1 MPFMAAA
8 PALWGGIMA
17 GAGTAGGMLGS
28 AALNKSAA
36 NKALQQ
42 QGQQNYT
49 TSTFA
54 QEAANR
60 SKPAFDKAYNYY
72 SRMLDGDMS
81 SLQPDIENTQQQ
93 FAQASRNLVN
103 NAYARGGGLGRGLG
117 QIEGQK
123 AMTISDIMSRS
134 RPQAASALAA
144 LASGDQSTALQAL
157 AAAQQGKQ
165 NSQMLQQQAYSGI
178 GSFITRLMSTPGL
191 FNMFSGSGQSGG
203 AQPGSRYQYPQAFIN
218 ATGTNPW
225 GNLPAINNRTNYPTG
240 FNY

>member
-1 MPFMAAA
+1 MP
-8 PALWGGIMA
+8 PLGIA
-17 GAGTAGGMLGS
+17 GATILSSAIGGGAMLGAS
-28 AALNKSAA
+28 ALSRNSA
-36 NKALQQ
+36 NKALKAQQ
-42 QGQQNYT
+42 QQDYT
-49 TSTFA
+49 TNSFA

-81 SLQPDIENTQQQ
+81 SLQPDIENAQQQ
-93 FAQASRNLVN
+93 FSQASRNLVN

-144 LASGDQSTALQAL
+144 LASGDQQTALQAL
-157 AAAQQGKQ
+157 AAAQQGKLGQ
-165 NSQMLQQQAYSGI
+165 QQLQQQAYSGI
-178 GSFITRLMSTPGL
+178 GSFITRLMTSPGL
-191 FNMFSGSGQSGG
+191 FNMFEKQSNV
-203 AQPGSRYQYPQAFIN
+203 AQPGMRYQYPQAFIN

-225 GNLPAINNRTNYPTG
+225 GNLPTSGSPSG
-240 FNY
+240 FSY

>member
-1 MPFMAAA
+1 MPPAIIAAA
-8 PALWGGIMA
+8 IGG
-17 GAGTAGGMLGS
+17 GAMLGG
-28 AALNKSAA
+28 AAINRATS

-42 QGQQNYT
+42 QQQQNYT
-49 TSTFA
+49 TNTLA
-54 QEAANR
+54 QEAALR
-60 SKPAFDKAYNYY
+60 SKPAYDKAYNYY
-72 SRMLDGDMS
+72 SRMLEGDMS

-144 LASGDQSTALQAL
+144 LASGDQNAALLAL
-157 AAAQQGKQ
+157 AAAQQGKLGQ
-165 NSQMLQQQAYSGI
+165 QQLQQQAYSGI

-191 FNMFSGSGQSGG
+191 FNMFGGGGQSGG
-203 AQPGSRYQYPQAFIN
+203 AQPGARYQYPQAFIN
-218 ATGTNPW
+218 AIGTNPW
-225 GNLPAINNRTNYPTG
+225 GNLPSGAGNGLGY
-240 FNY
+240 